1 MVRGKHR
8 QSLKFSSTRA
18 LLMVNYNSDLV
29 NLSDRRDIQRIREL
43 MEAEKVRAAEKEQRR
58 GKR

>member
-1 MVRGKHR
+1 
-8 QSLKFSSTRA
+8 
-18 LLMVNYNSDLV
+18 MVNYNSDLV